1 MAGRRGFVTSERI
14 ALASLG
20 LVLAASPATA
30 QQGVFMRDTLS
41 TIGLIEPEKPVINY
55 QERAPLAMP
64 PSLTRP
70 GLAKPGPAKPGR
82 GGPAGV
88 AANGAL
94 ALPPPQ
100 ARQSDPAWP
109 KDPEISRRERAAIEA
124 QKPITRGAQ
133 GRVSDNNET
142 LSVYEMD
149 RGYKA
154 GAGIPTSPEYRPGDG
169 NREATW
175 LNPLQMLT
183 GTRETAAPS
192 AVEPARGSLTE
203 PPTGYRRA
211 PVQAVA
217 PAAAPLGGS
226 ISGNE
231 EADPRAFLRSQGR

>member
-1 MAGRRGFVTSERI
+1 MTGRRGFVTGERI
-14 ALASLG
+14 VIVALG
-20 LVLAASPATA
+20 LLAGTAPALA
-30 QQGVFMRDTLS
+30 QQGAFMRDTLS

-64 PSLTRP
+64 PSLGKPGPTKP
-70 GLAKPGPAKPGR
+70 GLAKPGK
-82 GGPAGV
+82 GGG
-88 AANGAL
+88 AAASGAL

-100 ARQSDPAWP
+100 TRQADPAWP
-109 KDPEISRRERAAIEA
+109 KDPEITRRERAAAEA
-124 QKPITRGAQ
+124 QKPISRGAQ

-142 LSVYEMD
+142 LSVYEME

-154 GAGIPTSPEYRPGDG
+154 GAGIPTGPEYRPGDG
-169 NREATW
+169 TREATW

-183 GTRETAAPS
+183 GERASVAPS
-192 AVEPARGSLTE
+192 AGEPARGSLTE

-217 PAAAPLGGS
+217 PAGAPVGGS

-231 EADPRAFLRSQGR
+231 EADPRAFLRSQSR